1 MRINRNRRRSAR
13 PVFSSVNS
21 SRRRATARRRM
32 LNSNRQRLNCAAEIG
47 DIVDFTDLND
57 AQQNYVVQNWYKW
70 RELDWI
76 REFFDENIMENYHYD
91 VEEFA
96 KATTEKLFEET
107 GVQLE
112 INTDEIYWQSNSQ
125 GPYPEWKFS
134 EIFDDC
140 SVAVQNGDAG
150 EYVDINFAHLGGLDI
165 DKVVDLD
172 INYLDSEEGDY
183 VVEYGV
189 DLADMAHYGL
199 TPETT
204 EAVHAV
210 IDAAQNF
217 IDTVWQH
224 INDVC
229 TAFPDDAYV
238 KEELEYGVETGFQKF
253 EVLDETTAVPEREVP
268 DDFNTYY

>member
-21 SRRRATARRRM
+21 SRRRAMARRRM

-47 DIVDFTDLND
+47 DIVDFTELND

-70 RELDWI
+70 RELSWI
-76 REFFDENIMENYHYD
+76 QEMFDENIMESYRYD
-91 VEEFA
+91 VEELA

-140 SVAVQNGDAG
+140 TVADRKSVV
-150 EYVDINFAHLGGLDI
+150 
-165 DKVVDLD
+165 
-172 INYLDSEEGDY
+172 
-183 VVEYGV
+183 
-189 DLADMAHYGL
+189 
-199 TPETT
+199 
-204 EAVHAV
+204 
-210 IDAAQNF
+210 
-217 IDTVWQH
+217 
-224 INDVC
+224 
-229 TAFPDDAYV
+229 
-238 KEELEYGVETGFQKF
+238 
-253 EVLDETTAVPEREVP
+253 
-268 DDFNTYY
+268 